1 MSRINLKDYE
11 FDERLLQNI
20 ALFDEVLIEFG
31 ELPLL
36 ENQNFNISKDQNLS
50 PDYVVTYLIV
60 ESTNVVKN
68 SLPTSILFEGNDLR
82 IDIDGIPE
90 IFEWAAKHIGE
101 DRNAVIKLIK
111 NLFAGYVSVETRGAS
126 RFVQIFDADGEFINA
141 ISHNNLF
148 HMIAGLYLFRYKNYR
163 KLYLPIIC
171 KTK

>member
-1 MSRINLKDYE
+1 MSEINLNDYE

-20 ALFDEVLIEFG
+20 GLFDEVLSEFG

-36 ENQNFNISKDQNLS
+36 ENQNFNIYKDQNLS
-50 PDYVVTYLIV
+50 PHYVVTYLIV
-60 ESTNVVKN
+60 ESTNIVRN
-68 SLPTSILFEGNDLR
+68 SLPISILFEGNDLR

-90 IFEWAAKHIGE
+90 IFEWAAKHIDE
-101 DRNAVIKLIK
+101 DKNAVIELVR

-126 RFVQIFDADGEFINA
+126 RFVQMFDADGEFVNA

-148 HMIAGLYLFRYKNYR
+148 HMITGLYLFRYKNYR
-163 KLYLPIIC
+163 KLYLPILC